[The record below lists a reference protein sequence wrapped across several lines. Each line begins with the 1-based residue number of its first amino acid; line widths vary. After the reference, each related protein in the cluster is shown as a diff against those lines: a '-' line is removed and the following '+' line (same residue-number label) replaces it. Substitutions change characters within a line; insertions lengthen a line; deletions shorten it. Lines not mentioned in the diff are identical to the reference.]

1 MRSSTSSIHQI
12 ETQEPNLLIHT
23 RPHPKHIEPTMS
35 FFGPSDVVTVLFI
48 IAICVASLVFLAS
61 QGPSTPQDA
70 AVMAAAEEARKYFPE
85 ETRPRNRNSS
95 GFPLVVNARGR
106 GSSSSAQN
114 RACEI
119 VKVRPQAGALTTRN
133 PCTSCG
139 TPTIII
145 NINLPQGSGE
155 RCRSCHQHHQHHHYT
170 SPSEAREPRRPLLVA
185 STPASTVSEIS
196 SESESESEAEG
207 ERNGVEEEED
217 DDVALPYRMKPT
229 DRRRAP
235 ETQDNAA
242 RPDGSTRPLMPRR
255 QGI

>member
-85 ETRPRNRNSS
+85 ETRPRNRNPSA
-95 GFPLVVNARGR
+95 FPLVVNASGR
-106 GSSSSAQN
+106 GSSSSSAQN

-155 RCRSCHQHHQHHHYT
+155 RCRSCHHHHT

-185 STPASTVSEIS
+185 PAPASTVSEIS

-207 ERNGVEEEED
+207 ERNGAEELDD
-217 DDVALPYRMKPT
+217 DDVALPYRMKPAN
-229 DRRRAP
+229 RRRAP
-235 ETQDNAA
+235 ETQDHAAA
-242 RPDGSTRPLMPRR
+242 RWFDAAIDAAEAGDLD
-255 QGI
+255 

>member
-1 MRSSTSSIHQI
+1 
-12 ETQEPNLLIHT
+12 
-23 RPHPKHIEPTMS
+23 MS
-35 FFGPSDVVTVLFI
+35 LFGPGDVVTVLFI
-48 IAICVASLVFLAS
+48 VVICVVSLVYLAS
-61 QGPSTPQDA
+61 QGPSTPRDA
-70 AVMAAAEEARKYFPE
+70 AIMAAAEEVRKYFPE
-85 ETRPRNRNSS
+85 ETHPRNRNPSA
-95 GFPLVVNARGR
+95 FPLVVNASGR
-106 GSSSSAQN
+106 GSSSSSAQN

-119 VKVRPQAGALTTRN
+119 VKVHPQAGALTTRN

-155 RCRSCHQHHQHHHYT
+155 RCRSCHHHHQHHHYT

-207 ERNGVEEEED
+207 ERNGAEELDD
-217 DDVALPYRMKPT
+217 DDVALPYRMKPAN
-229 DRRRAP
+229 RRRAP

-242 RPDGSTRPLMPRR
+242 ARWFDAAIDAAEAGDLD
-255 QGI
+255 